1 MTMHYIELPR
11 GTIIT
16 TENPSIYDGPFLS
29 GKRLSQRDGKLGI
42 KFQALGDLIRLGLK
56 AGDTVYSVLRH
67 VSASGMSRNIDFYVI
82 KGGQPLWLTG
92 AIANLL
98 GLKQAKNG
106 YGLTVTG
113 CGTDVG
119 FGVVYNLGKTIWPDG
134 TPEPHG
140 TRNGQPDSD
149 GGYALKQAWI

>member
-1 MTMHYIELPR
+1 MTMHYIELPH

-16 TENPSIYDGPFLS
+16 TDNPSVYDGPFLS
-29 GKRLSQRDGKLGI
+29 GKRLSQRDGKIGI
-42 KFQALGDLIRLGLK
+42 KLQALGDLLRLGLK

-67 VSASGMSRNIDFYVI
+67 VSASGMSRSIDFYII
-82 KGGQPLWLTG
+82 KNDQPLWITG
-92 AIANLL
+92 TIANLL
-98 GLKQAKNG
+98 GIKRSNSG
-106 YGLTVTG
+106 EGVTIKG

-119 FGVVYNLGKTIWPDG
+119 FGVVYNIGKTIWPEG

-140 TRNGQPDSD
+140 TRTGQPDSD

>member
-16 TENPSIYDGPFLS
+16 TDNPSIYDGPFLI
-29 GKRLSQRDGKLGI
+29 GKRLSQKDGKLGI
-42 KFQALGDLIRLGLK
+42 KLQALGDLLGLGLK

-67 VSASGMSRNIDFYVI
+67 VSKSGMSRNIDFYII
-82 KGGQPLWLTG
+82 KNDQPLWLTG
-92 AIANLL
+92 TIANLL
-98 GLKQAKNG
+98 GIKRSNSG
-106 YGLTVTG
+106 EGVTIKG

-119 FGVVYNLGKTIWPDG
+119 FDTVYNLGKTIWPDG

-140 TRNGQPDSD
+140 TRNGMLDSD
-149 GGYALKQAWI
+149 GGYALKQVWI